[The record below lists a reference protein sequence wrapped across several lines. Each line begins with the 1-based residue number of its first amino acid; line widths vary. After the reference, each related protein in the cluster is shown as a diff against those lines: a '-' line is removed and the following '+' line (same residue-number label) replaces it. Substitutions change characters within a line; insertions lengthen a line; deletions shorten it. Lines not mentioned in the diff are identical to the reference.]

1 MRSAKKYIK
10 RLVLTVLL
18 LVGIVL
24 SFWIFIQDNTQ
35 RIAEQNEEYIE
46 ELTIQRAISVDSLI
60 SENLS
65 FIQSI
70 AYLYGKSLPSPQ
82 ADVAL
87 IRNYEDSSSFDMLR
101 FVDKN
106 GDNYTSS
113 GVRANLSD
121 RAYFQ
126 AGIRGESGVTY
137 VLTSR
142 VTGQRQIGFY
152 APVLYGEEI
161 IGVMV
166 GFYGEDYIQKLLE
179 YELFGFDG
187 EGWLCTLDGTVLGST
202 LNGETENY
210 LDYLRENEKCSEQE
224 LSRVISAF
232 ASGESISLH
241 YREGAE
247 SSTAYAVKLTQ
258 VDWILVRS
266 FPPSANTRILK
277 NANREGEMLIS
288 VLLALFAV
296 YGLLMAVDVV
306 VDQKRMKEANRNAN
320 DVSTGMSRLFSKFV
334 TLDLNTGEYSFI
346 TGEDEEPNIPPR
358 GDYELFTQNLIARIP
373 EEGLR
378 QEARA
383 FMRRENLRS
392 LLMDSDRTS
401 IRVHAPLNDAEW
413 FTVNFIV
420 IARENGQ
427 PSRVLIV
434 GQDVTEL
441 HHKEQREQ
449 QRLQQ
454 ALDTAEKA
462 SRAKTEFLFN
472 MSHDLRTPMNAI
484 IGYTELAQREG
495 VTEEQM
501 RGFVEKI
508 DASSVHLLALINDI
522 LEMSRIESGKM
533 TLDPVETDLTATM
546 EEARSM
552 FAAQMAGK
560 KIAFSVACELDHPTV
575 LCDKNR
581 LNRIL
586 LNLLSNAYKFT
597 PEGGTVSATIRETG
611 SEDGEGLYE
620 IRVKD
625 NGIGMSP
632 AFAQKLFKP
641 FERERTSTVSGIQG
655 TGLGLSIT
663 KSIVDL
669 MGGTIRAETEQGAG
683 TEFILSLRFP
693 LIEHEIE
700 CAPADENE
708 KTEVVDY
715 AGKRLLLVE
724 DNPINREIAV
734 MILSQAGFQLDTA
747 ENGQIALDK
756 VTDSADGYYDAV
768 LMDIQMPV
776 MDGYTAARAI
786 RALPDA
792 ALSQIPI
799 VAMTA
804 NAFAEDAQ
812 AAAEAGMNGHIA
824 KPLDVDKMM
833 ETLQE
838 VLGRKN

>member
-35 RIAEQNEEYIE
+35 RIAAQNEEYIE
-46 ELTIQRAISVDSLI
+46 ELTIQRAISVDSLV

-70 AYLYGKSLPSPQ
+70 AYLYGKSLSSPQ

-152 APVLYGEEI
+152 APVLYGDEI

-202 LNGETENY
+202 LKGETENY

-232 ASGESISLH
+232 TSGESISLH
-241 YREGAE
+241 YREGEE

-560 KIAFSVACELDHPTV
+560 RIACSVACELDHPTV

-597 PEGGTVSATIRETG
+597 PEGGAVSATIRETG

-641 FERERTSTVSGIQG
+641 FERERTSTVSGLQG

-693 LIEHEIE
+693 LFEHEIE
-700 CAPADENE
+700 SAPADEND
-708 KTEVVDY
+708 KTEAVDY

-838 VLGRKN
+838 VLTRKD

>member
-1 MRSAKKYIK
+1 MRSAKKYVK
-10 RLVLTVLL
+10 RFALTVLL

-24 SFWIFIQDNTQ
+24 SFWNFIQDNTQ
-35 RIAEQNEEYIE
+35 RIAKQNEEYIE

-60 SENLS
+60 SENMS
-65 FIQSI
+65 FIRSI
-70 AYLYGKSLPSPQ
+70 AYLYGKSLSSPN

-87 IRNYEDSSSFDMLR
+87 IRDYEENSVFDMLR

-113 GVRANLSD
+113 GMRANLSD

-137 VLTSR
+137 VLASR

-152 APVLYGEEI
+152 APVIYENEI

-166 GFYGEDYIQKLLE
+166 GFFGEAYIQKLLE
-179 YELFGFDG
+179 YELFGFNG
-187 EGWLCTLDGTVLGST
+187 EGWLCTRDGTVLGST
-202 LNGETENY
+202 LAEDTENY
-210 LDYLRENEKCSEQE
+210 LDFLRDHEKCTAQE
-224 LSRVISAF
+224 LAGIISAF
-232 ASGESISLH
+232 GNGENIAFP
-241 YREGAE
+241 YREGEE
-247 SSTAYAVKLTQ
+247 SSTAYAVKLTEA
-258 VDWILVRS
+258 DWILVRS
-266 FPPSANTRILK
+266 FPPSANAQILK
-277 NANREGEMLIS
+277 NANREGELLILILM
-288 VLLALFAV
+288 VLFGLF
-296 YGLLMAVDVV
+296 GLVMAFDVV
-306 VDQKRMKEANRNAN
+306 LEQKRMKEAGRNAN

-334 TLDLNTGEYSFI
+334 TLDLDTGEYHFI
-346 TGEDEEPNIPPR
+346 TGGSEEPNIPPS
-358 GDYELFTQNLIARIP
+358 GDYGQFTRNLLGRIP
-373 EEGLR
+373 EEGQR
-378 QEARA
+378 QEAEA
-383 FMRRENLRS
+383 FMRLENLRS
-392 LLMDSDRTS
+392 LLADSDRTS
-401 IRVHAPLNDAEW
+401 IRIHAPLRDAEW

-420 IARENGQ
+420 IAREQGQ
-427 PSRVLIV
+427 PSRLLIV

-441 HHKEQREQ
+441 HNKEQREQ

-454 ALDTAEKA
+454 ALDAAEKA
-462 SRAKTEFLFN
+462 SHAKTEFLFN

-484 IGYTELAQREG
+484 IGYTELARREG

-508 DASSVHLLALINDI
+508 DSSSVHLLALINDI

-546 EEARSM
+546 EEARNM

-560 KIAFSVACELDHPTV
+560 KIAFSAGCDVEDPLV
-575 LCDKNR
+575 FCDKKR

-597 PEGGTVSATIRETG
+597 PEGGTVSARIRQTG
-611 SEDGEGLYE
+611 KENGEGLYE
-620 IRVKD
+620 ISVKD

-632 AFAQKLFKP
+632 AFAEKLFKP

-669 MGGTIRAETEQGAG
+669 MGGTIRTETKQGQG

-693 LIEHEIE
+693 LIEREAVSSRE
-700 CAPADENE
+700 EENA
-708 KTEVVDY
+708 KTETVDFT
-715 AGKRLLLVE
+715 GMRLLLVE

-734 MILSQAGFQLDTA
+734 MILSQAGFLVETA
-747 ENGQIALDK
+747 ENGRIAVEK
-756 VTDSADGYYDAV
+756 VAAAPEGFYDAV

-776 MDGYTAARAI
+776 MDGYAAARAI
-786 RALPDA
+786 RSLPNP
-792 ALSQIPI
+792 ALSHIPI

-833 ETLQE
+833 ETLQQIL
-838 VLGRKN
+838 VRKA

>member
-35 RIAEQNEEYIE
+35 RIAAQNEEYIE
-46 ELTIQRAISVDSLI
+46 ELTIQRAISVDSLV

-70 AYLYGKSLPSPQ
+70 AYLYGKSLSSPQ

-113 GVRANLSD
+113 GVKANLSD

-232 ASGESISLH
+232 ASGESIALH
-241 YREGAE
+241 YREGEE

-401 IRVHAPLNDAEW
+401 IRVHAPLKDAEW

-560 KIAFSVACELDHPTV
+560 RIAFSVTCELDHPTV

-597 PEGGTVSATIRETG
+597 PEGGAVSATIRETG

-693 LIEHEIE
+693 LFEHEIE
-700 CAPADENE
+700 SAPADENE
-708 KTEVVDY
+708 KTEAVNY

-838 VLGRKN
+838 VLSRKN